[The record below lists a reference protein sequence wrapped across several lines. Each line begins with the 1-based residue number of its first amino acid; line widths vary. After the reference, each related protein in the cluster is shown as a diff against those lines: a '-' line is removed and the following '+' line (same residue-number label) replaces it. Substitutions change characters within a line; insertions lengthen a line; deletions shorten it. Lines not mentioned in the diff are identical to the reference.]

1 MKPNYQLSII
11 NYQLSIINYQ
21 LSIII
26 DVVYWKNLMYIDKF
40 VKRQAVKLAFIGYW
54 LITDN

>member
-1 MKPNYQLSII
+1 MKP

>member
-1 MKPNYQLSII
+1 LKPNYQLSII
-11 NYQLSIINYQ
+11 NYQLPLVLFTGKI
-21 LSIII
+21 
-26 DVVYWKNLMYIDKF
+26 NLMYIDKF